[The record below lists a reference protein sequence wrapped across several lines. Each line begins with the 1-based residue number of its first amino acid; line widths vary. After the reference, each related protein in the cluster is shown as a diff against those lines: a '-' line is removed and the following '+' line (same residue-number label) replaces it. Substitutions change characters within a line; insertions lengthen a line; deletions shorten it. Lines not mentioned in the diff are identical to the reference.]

1 MTPDSPPVSWREF
14 ADARDTFSRVLAKLD
29 EEKADVKDVAA
40 LAKSFDGL
48 KATLLWFIGILVA
61 ALVGF
66 GGLVIALIQA
76 GS

>member
-1 MTPDSPPVSWREF
+1 MTPDSAPVTWREF

-29 EEKADVKDVAA
+29 EDKADAKDVVA
-40 LAKSFDGL
+40 LAKSFDAL
-48 KATLLWFIGILVA
+48 KSTLMWFIGILVA